1 MKIKEGR
8 EGGKVERKTKGRR
21 GIRREGAGD
30 EGCEFVLLGDIGEEN
45 LWKEFLIFIINL

>member
-8 EGGKVERKTKGRR
+8 GGSKVERKTKGRR
-21 GIRREGAGD
+21 GIRREGAGE

-45 LWKEFLIFIINL
+45 LRKEFPIFIINL